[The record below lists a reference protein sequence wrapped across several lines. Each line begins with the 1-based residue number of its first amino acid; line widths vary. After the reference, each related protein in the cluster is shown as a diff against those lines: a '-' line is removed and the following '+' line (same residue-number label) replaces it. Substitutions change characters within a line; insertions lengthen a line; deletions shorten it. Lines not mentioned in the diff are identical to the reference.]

1 MNSDNRAV
9 SGDTAPVKSRCTAPE
24 KVAVPLTFHSTSRV
38 KRALLCVFTASFL
51 GHPAWLRAPGCRWCQ
66 HRDRRGADLEDEAMP
81 TKQTNKRAKS
91 KAEAKVST
99 GATNPPIAK
108 SEHAQ
113 HRRKPRQR
121 AAAVGT
127 KPFQFE
133 TAPPK
138 KSFCH

>member
-1 MNSDNRAV
+1 
-9 SGDTAPVKSRCTAPE
+9 
-24 KVAVPLTFHSTSRV
+24 
-38 KRALLCVFTASFL
+38 
-51 GHPAWLRAPGCRWCQ
+51 
-66 HRDRRGADLEDEAMP
+66 MP

-121 AAAVGT
+121 AAAVGA

>member
-1 MNSDNRAV
+1 M
-9 SGDTAPVKSRCTAPE
+9 
-24 KVAVPLTFHSTSRV
+24 
-38 KRALLCVFTASFL
+38 LCVFTASFL
-51 GHPAWLRAPGCRWCQ
+51 GHPAWLRAAGCRWCQ

-91 KAEAKVST
+91 KGRSK
-99 GATNPPIAK
+99 GQYRRHDPPIAK

>member
-1 MNSDNRAV
+1 
-9 SGDTAPVKSRCTAPE
+9 
-24 KVAVPLTFHSTSRV
+24 
-38 KRALLCVFTASFL
+38 
-51 GHPAWLRAPGCRWCQ
+51 
-66 HRDRRGADLEDEAMP
+66 LEDEAMP